1 MTRVAARVAA
11 VAVALLLGAAPA
23 AAQEPDSPLP
33 PPDTAECGSLFER
46 LNLDRLRL
54 GALGAYVGAVKPAQA
69 RTTTLYSVSADYGEV
84 TPRVHL
90 VFTATY
96 WGSRFSNAAIGRFE
110 KQLREQIV
118 DTTGDYELDVGRVT
132 ISDIPLGADF
142 RWLPRPNATL
152 RPYVG
157 GGFAAHVINAEGKI
171 ISGTFVERALDNI
184 TAGVAGVVGADLYLV
199 RSFNVGVQARFDL
212 LSGSRFGAVRV
223 GGSYVF
229 EPRTG
234 RQP

>member
-1 MTRVAARVAA
+1 MPLAAALLAVAA
-11 VAVALLLGAAPA
+11 VVPRGA

-33 PPDTAECGSLFER
+33 PPDTTVDCGSLFER

-69 RTTTLYSVSADYGEV
+69 RTTTLYSLSADYGEV
-84 TPRVHL
+84 SPKLHL

-96 WGSRFSNAAIGRFE
+96 WGSRFSNEAIGRFE
-110 KQLREQIV
+110 RQLREQIV
-118 DTTGDYELDVGRVT
+118 DSTGDYELDVGRVT
-132 ISDIPLGADF
+132 ISDIALGADF
-142 RWLPRPNATL
+142 RWFPRPNATL

-157 GGFAAHVINAEGKI
+157 GGFAAHVINAEGRI

-184 TAGVAGVVGADLYLV
+184 TAGVAGLAGADLYLLP
-199 RSFNVGVQARFDL
+199 SFTVGAQARLDL
-212 LSGSRFGAVRV
+212 LSGSRFAGIRL

-229 EPRTG
+229 EQRTG
-234 RQP
+234 RRR